1 MPTFLTGPGRRLAVR
16 PGLRYFYGMAQQL
29 RRNWAAFLGC
39 ILIILIVAHNT
50 GRNTT
55 FHVRTETIQLQSLKQ
70 VAALTGSLVKPLL
83 YTNVSGLSALPS
95 REAKRTFIATVL
107 PSILVAKYQIE
118 QNREKIYILQRKR
131 YWTAGD
137 SAFYYDMRRRYRA
150 VGLTDLPDRM
160 VTLPNSV
167 ILAQTAV
174 ESGWGQSRFFLQAR
188 NLFGV
193 WSFNAKEPRIPASLK
208 RKTKQVYLRAYDDMA
223 QSIAHYFEILARSRS
238 YRGLREAMQHTQD
251 PFELLPHL
259 KYYSE
264 RRSAYTRQLKKMI
277 IANNLT
283 QYDTYQLDPAY
294 LLPD

>member
-1 MPTFLTGPGRRLAVR
+1 
-16 PGLRYFYGMAQQL
+16 MAQQL

-39 ILIILIVAHNT
+39 VLIVLIVAHNT
-50 GRNTT
+50 GRNKT
-55 FHVRTETIQLQSLKQ
+55 FHVNSETVQLQSLKE
-70 VAALTGSLVKPLL
+70 VVALTGNLVKPLL
-83 YTNVSGLSALPS
+83 YTNVSGLGELPT

-107 PSILVAKYQIE
+107 PSILIAKYQIE

-193 WSFNAKEPRIPASLK
+193 WSFNAKEPRMPASRK
-208 RKTKQVYLRAYDDMA
+208 RKTRQVYVRSYDDMA
-223 QSIAHYFEILARSRS
+223 QSISHYFEILARSRS
-238 YRGLREAMQHTQD
+238 YRELREAMQRTQD

-264 RRSAYTRQLKKMI
+264 RRSAYTHQLKKMI